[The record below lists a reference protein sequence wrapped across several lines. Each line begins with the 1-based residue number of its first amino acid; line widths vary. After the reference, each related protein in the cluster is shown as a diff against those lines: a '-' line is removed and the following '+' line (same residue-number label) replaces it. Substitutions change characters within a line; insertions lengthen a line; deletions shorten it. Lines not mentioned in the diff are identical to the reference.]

1 LKSPKSLRILESEKE
16 KKKSQEIKEFPLIQL
31 DDFKIETESTLA
43 NKIEKTKNTFFDL
56 HKILENIFNDS
67 FT

>member
-1 LKSPKSLRILESEKE
+1 MKSPKSLRILESEKE
-16 KKKSQEIKEFPLIQL
+16 KKKSQEIKEILLIQL
-31 DDFKIETESTLA
+31 DDLETGIESTLA